1 MLFLQGGLV
10 VGVCGLWLA
19 LLQSAILI
27 WIAIAAG
34 AAAIG
39 ICERTE
45 VSSGG
50 LYKLLS
56 RVLGGKIG
64 EKFQKS
70 ALSF

>member
-1 MLFLQGGLV
+1 M

-19 LLQSAILI
+19 LLQSALLI
-27 WIAIAAG
+27 WIGLAAG

-56 RVLGGKIG
+56 KVLGGKIG
-64 EKFQKS
+64 
-70 ALSF
+70 